1 MLKLPLAPITGIRQN
16 FAFAHFFT
24 FTHVGTDMSDLTQ
37 NKAANALVWAAFF
50 AFWLHSLHCCR
61 AHAETE
67 RCVFDLH
74 CLVNHNDSTI
84 TNANVFHCYQ
94 RRPRS
99 CARALDR
106 PFPFFAPSRFESTSA
121 EAPSFVR
128 NDRVLGSR
136 CAVVWPTLR
145 LPTEKEIFGDFGAP
159 PVRAFADSSSS
170 AVPSLSSV
178 ALLNRLIEAFST
190 PLYLRLRKILN

>member
-1 MLKLPLAPITGIRQN
+1 
-16 FAFAHFFT
+16 
-24 FTHVGTDMSDLTQ
+24 MSDLTKS
-37 NKAANALVWAAFF
+37 KAANALVWAAFF

-61 AHAETE
+61 AHKPTE

-74 CLVNHNDSTI
+74 RLLDDNDSTI
-84 TNANVFHCYQ
+84 ADVDVFH

-99 CARALDR
+99 CARVLDR
-106 PFPFFAPSRFESTSA
+106 SFPCLAPSPFESTSA

-128 NDRVLGSR
+128 NGLVQGSR
-136 CAVVWPTLR
+136 CAVAWPSLR
-145 LPTEKEIFGDFGAP
+145 LPTEKEIFGDFGASSVP
-159 PVRAFADSSSS
+159 AFADSSSND
-170 AVPSLSSV
+170 VRSLPNV

>member
-1 MLKLPLAPITGIRQN
+1 
-16 FAFAHFFT
+16 
-24 FTHVGTDMSDLTQ
+24 MSDLSK

-61 AHAETE
+61 AHKASE

-74 CLVNHNDSTI
+74 CLVDYNDSI
-84 TNANVFHCYQ
+84 IADGDAFHCCQ

-99 CARALDR
+99 CVRALDR
-106 PFPFFAPSRFESTSA
+106 SFSLFAPSRFEPTSA

-128 NDRVLGSR
+128 NNLVHGSR
-136 CAVVWPTLR
+136 CAVAWPSLR
-145 LPTEKEIFGDFGAP
+145 LPTEKEIFGDFGASS
-159 PVRAFADSSSS
+159 VRAFVDS
-170 AVPSLSSV
+170 PSNVVRPLSNV
-178 ALLNRLIEAFST
+178 ALLNRLTEAFST

>member
-1 MLKLPLAPITGIRQN
+1 
-16 FAFAHFFT
+16 
-24 FTHVGTDMSDLTQ
+24 MSDLTK

-61 AHAETE
+61 AHKPTE

-74 CLVNHNDSTI
+74 CLVDHNDSTI
-84 TNANVFHCYQ
+84 ADVDVFHCCQ

-99 CARALDR
+99 CVRVLNRA
-106 PFPFFAPSRFESTSA
+106 FPFFAPSRFESTSA

-136 CAVVWPTLR
+136 CVVAWPSLR
-145 LPTEKEIFGDFGAP
+145 LPTEKEIFGDFGASS
-159 PVRAFADSSSS
+159 VRAFADSSSS
-170 AVPSLSSV
+170 VVPSLSSV
-178 ALLNRLIEAFST
+178 ALLNRLTEAFST